1 MNFSWNIFLDL
12 GIISAALLAATLI
25 RAKVSFFQ
33 RYLIP
38 NALTAGFILLPVYN
52 FLLPELGM
60 GSEGLGELVYHL
72 LNLSFISM
80 TLRRTERQ
88 KGSRKSVAGIAV
100 GLLSGYATQ
109 ALVGMLLTFLFI
121 GTVMPNLFP
130 GFGLYLPL
138 GFALGPGQ
146 AYAITVGW
154 EEFGVQGSGSVG
166 LTFAAIGYLWAC
178 FGGVFLINRGIRRG
192 WLSED
197 HIKTIT
203 SQKVK
208 RGVVLKKEERS
219 CGSRLSTETEAI
231 DSLSLHL
238 GLVLFVYLITYLFLT
253 GLTALLS
260 LIGPLG
266 EDLAINLWGIAFIF
280 AGIWAIIFKKILS
293 AAGLGGLT
301 DNATLNR
308 ISGSAVDLMV
318 SAAVGAISLV
328 VVSQYWIPIL
338 VLGIVGG
345 AITLILIPWISSR
358 MFGDHRFHRAL
369 IVYGASTGTLP
380 TGLALLRVIDPEFES
395 PTASD
400 YMYAAAFVFILAIP
414 FILMINLP
422 AYGYTTGNPV
432 YYWLTMIICTAYVL
446 ACFIGYLL
454 IARKNSFKTASRT
467 WLRD

>member
-1 MNFSWNIFLDL
+1 MNFSWNIFIDL
-12 GIISAALLAATLI
+12 GIISIALLAATFI
-25 RAKVSFFQ
+25 RAKVPFFQ

-52 FLLPELGM
+52 FLLPEIGITT
-60 GSEGLGELVYHL
+60 EGLGELVYHL
-72 LNLSFISM
+72 LNISFISM
-80 TLRRTERQ
+80 TLRRSERQ
-88 KGSRKSVAGIAV
+88 KGGRKSVAGIAV

-109 ALVGMLLTFLFI
+109 AFLGMVLTFLFI
-121 GTVMPNLFP
+121 ATLTPNLFP

-154 EEFGVQGSGSVG
+154 EEFGVVGSGSVG

-178 FGGVFLINRGIRRG
+178 FGGVYLINRGIRKG

-208 RGVVLKKEERS
+208 RGVVLNKDERN
-219 CGSRLSTETEAI
+219 CGSKLSTETEAI
-231 DSLSLHL
+231 DSLSLHF
-238 GLVLFVYLITYLFLT
+238 GLVLSVYLITYLFLT
-253 GLTALLS
+253 GLTLLLT

-266 EDLAINLWGIAFIF
+266 EDLAVNLWGIAFIF
-280 AGIWAIIFKKILS
+280 AGIWSIIIKKIMGLL
-293 AAGLGGLT
+293 GLGGLT

-318 SAAVGAISLV
+318 AAAVGAISLV
-328 VVSQYWIPIL
+328 VVSTYWLPIL
-338 VLGIVGG
+338 VIGVVGG
-345 AITLILIPWISSR
+345 LLSLILIPWISSR
-358 MFGDHRFHRAL
+358 MFKDHKFHRTL

-380 TGLALLRVIDPEFES
+380 TGLALLRVIDPEFET

-400 YMYAAAFVFILAIP
+400 YMYAAAFVFITAIP

-422 AYGYTTGNPV
+422 AYGYTTGNPL
-432 YYWLTMIICTAYVL
+432 YYWLTMGICTAYVV
-446 ACFIGYLL
+446 ACFIGYVIL
-454 IARKNSFKTASRT
+454 ARKHSFKSPSRT
-467 WLRD
+467 WFKG

>member
-1 MNFSWNIFLDL
+1 MNFSWNIFIDL
-12 GIISAALLAATLI
+12 GIISAALLAATFI
-25 RAKVSFFQ
+25 RVKVSFFQ
-33 RYLIP
+33 KYLIP
-38 NALTAGFILLPVYN
+38 NALTAGFILLPIYN

-88 KGSRKSVAGIAV
+88 KGSRKSVAGIVV

-109 ALVGMLLTFLFI
+109 ALLGMLLTFLFI
-121 GTVMPNLFP
+121 GTIMPNLFP

-154 EEFGVQGSGSVG
+154 EQFGVEGSGSVG

-178 FGGVFLINRGIRRG
+178 FGGVFLINKGIRRG
-192 WLSED
+192 WLTDD

-208 RGVVLKKEERS
+208 RGVVLNKEERS

-260 LIGPLG
+260 LVGPLG
-266 EDLAINLWGIAFIF
+266 QDLAINLWGIAFIF
-280 AGIWAIIFKKILS
+280 AGIWAIIFKKILGS
-293 AAGLGGLT
+293 AGLAGLT

-318 SAAVGAISLV
+318 AAAVGAISLV

-345 AITLILIPWISSR
+345 VLTLALIPWISSR
-358 MFGDHRFHRAL
+358 MFKDHRFHRAL

-414 FILMINLP
+414 FIMMINLP
-422 AYGYTTGNPV
+422 AYGYTTGNPI
-432 YYWLTMIICTAYVL
+432 YYWLTMLICTAYVL
-446 ACFIGYLL
+446 ACFVGYIL
-454 IARKNSFKTASRT
+454 IAKKNSFKTASRT